1 MAGEHSGEAALNH
14 DLDAAYEHCRVLTR
28 TQARNFYYGFITL
41 PPARRRAIYAV
52 YAFCRLCD
60 DAADET
66 DDPAEQLR
74 RVAHQRQLL
83 GDALNGRPR
92 GPVYT
97 ALADATRQ
105 FAIPGQYLG
114 EIVNGVE
121 MDATMTRYRTFAE
134 LEGYCY
140 RVACCVGLVCLEI
153 FGYSDPGARRHA
165 VDLGMAMQLT
175 NILRD
180 IAEDAGRGRIYIPLE
195 DLDRFQLAES
205 EILNGSTSDRFR
217 DLMRFQVERARAY
230 FDTARQLFPLLP
242 VLSRACPAMLEAT
255 YSRLLDRIEDRDY
268 DIYQGRVSLGTVE
281 KLLLVARI
289 WPKVLAPSL
298 GP

>member
-1 MAGEHSGEAALNH
+1 VNH
-14 DLDAAYEHCRVLTR
+14 DLSAAYEHCRALTR
-28 TQARNFYYGFITL
+28 AQARNFYYGFITL

-60 DAADET
+60 DAADDT
-66 DDPAEQLR
+66 DDPVEQLR
-74 RVAHQRQLL
+74 RVGHQRQLL
-83 GDALNGRPR
+83 DQALNGRPC

-97 ALADATRQ
+97 ALADANRK
-105 FAIPGQYLG
+105 FSIPGKYLQ

-121 MDATMTRYRTFAE
+121 MDATTTRYQTFAD

-153 FGYSDPGARRHA
+153 FGYKDPGARRYA

-195 DLDRFQLAES
+195 DLERFELAES
-205 EILNGSTSDRFR
+205 EILGGSTSARFR
-217 DLMRFQVERARAY
+217 NLMRFQVERTRGY
-230 FDTARQLFPLLP
+230 FDSARKLLPLLP
-242 VLSRACPAMLEAT
+242 ALSRACPAMLEAT
-255 YSRLLDRIEDRDY
+255 YSRLLDRIEDRKY
-268 DIYQGRVSLGTVE
+268 DVYRGRVSLGAAE

-289 WPKVLAPSL
+289 WPKVLAPRSGL
-298 GP
+298 

>member
-1 MAGEHSGEAALNH
+1 MND
-14 DLDAAYEHCRVLTR
+14 DLAAAYEHCRLLTR

-66 DDPAEQLR
+66 NDPDEQLR
-74 RVAHQRQLL
+74 RVGDQRRLL
-83 GDALNGRPR
+83 EQALDGEPG

-97 ALADATRQ
+97 ALADAIGR
-105 FAIPGQYLG
+105 FSIPGRHLR

-121 MDATMTRYRTFAE
+121 MDASKTRYRTFAE

-153 FGYSDPGARRHA
+153 FGYEDPGARRHA
-165 VDLGMAMQLT
+165 IDLGMAMQLT

-180 IAEDAGRGRIYIPLE
+180 IAEDAGRGRIYLPLE
-195 DLDRFQLAES
+195 DLERFRLTEPELLAGPAGE
-205 EILNGSTSDRFR
+205 RFR

-230 FDTARQLFPLLP
+230 FDTARQLLPLLP

-255 YSRLLDRIEDRDY
+255 YSRLLDRIEERDY
-268 DIYQGRVSLGTVE
+268 DVYRGRISLGTAE
-281 KLLLVARI
+281 KLLLAARI
-289 WPKVLAPSL
+289 WPRVLAPRSGL
-298 GP
+298 